1 MGDLITLHC
10 EVSTFT
16 HANKHTHTQTCLTHT
31 HTHPGR
37 LQKIDKMG
45 QVFWL
50 PSYKH
55 VVSEQSTHTMYLD
68 CF

>member
-10 EVSTFT
+10 EVSESFHTC
-16 HANKHTHTQTCLTHT
+16 KHI

-37 LQKIDKMG
+37 VQKIDKMG

-50 PSYKH
+50 PPYKH
-55 VVSEQSTHTMYLD
+55 VVSEQSTHTMYRD

>member
-1 MGDLITLHC
+1 MMGDLITLHC

-16 HANKHTHTQTCLTHT
+16 HANKHAHTHVSYT